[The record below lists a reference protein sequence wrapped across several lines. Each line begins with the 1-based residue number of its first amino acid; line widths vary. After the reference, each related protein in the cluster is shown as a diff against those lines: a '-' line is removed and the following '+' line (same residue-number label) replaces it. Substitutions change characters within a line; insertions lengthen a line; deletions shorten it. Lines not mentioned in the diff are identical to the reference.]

1 MLVCWTHEE
10 FSCICHKR
18 KGGLAPWNE
27 VAGMAVL
34 APLRRAIVRP
44 IACRTSVSNTCNLSG
59 PTSPLPCKCR
69 INNAGEVTAKRLLAD
84 VEAGE
89 VVRVVGT
96 NVIGSLLG

>member
-1 MLVCWTHEE
+1 MPCLPPALV
-10 FSCICHKR
+10 
-18 KGGLAPWNE
+18 
-27 VAGMAVL
+27 
-34 APLRRAIVRP
+34 
-44 IACRTSVSNTCNLSG
+44 
-59 PTSPLPCKCR
+59 CR